1 MVCANFAHTTII
13 SFSSIYSPH
22 KITTFPRILQIIRRI
37 SSAIT
42 QNHKITLSY
51 NLKNTLHI
59 AAIGADMNFK
69 SPPKNRESSTN
80 NTGED
85 FSEVID
91 LLKECSD
98 FGLTLILFTTQ
109 ENQSEIDW
117 RIKYCEDLGLKV
129 SYVNESPV
137 MTSSKKPYFNILL
150 DDRAGLDSTFYQLFD
165 ALQIIKKF

>member
-1 MVCANFAHTTII
+1 MYKLTDKLEKQLKRLQSNIQNFRKDLELIRNGNKHPFLSTQRCVDRLVEDYLKHKNLIVAFDFDNTI
-13 SFSSIYSPH
+13 YD
-22 KITTFPRILQIIRRI
+22 
-37 SSAIT
+37 
-42 QNHKITLSY
+42 Y
-51 NLKNTLHI
+51 
-59 AAIGADMNFK
+59 
-69 SPPKNRESSTN
+69 N

-98 FGLTLILFTTQ
+98 FGLTLILYTTQ

-117 RIKYCEDLGLKV
+117 RVKYCEDLGLKV